1 MIAALDVGLRRIG
14 VAVSPDG
21 GVVIPQEAIMR
32 RGRRQAAADV
42 GRFLKEWEVET
53 LVVGLPRGGS
63 SEEEME
69 RRIRHFVG
77 LLELPEGIA
86 VCYQDEA
93 GSSEE
98 AKERM
103 AGMIRQRRDGR
114 IDSLAAQII
123 LERWLE
129 SRKKAQ
135 KPE

>member
-1 MIAALDVGLRRIG
+1 VIAALDVGLKRIG
-14 VAVSPDG
+14 VAVRPDG
-21 GVVIPQEAIMR
+21 KVASPQEAILR
-32 RGRRQAAADV
+32 RGRKQAARDV
-42 GRFLKEWEVET
+42 SAFLDKWEVDT

-77 LLELPEGIA
+77 LLELPES
-86 VCYQDEA
+86 VEVHYQDEA

-103 AGMIRQRRDGR
+103 AGVTRQRRDGR
-114 IDSLAAQII
+114 LDSLAAQII

-129 SRKKAQ
+129 GKA
-135 KPE
+135 